1 MQQINIFLIFSFTQ
15 NTSHQRTENRT
26 DNGQGEKTAPEIASP
41 QHIQNREKT
50 DARREKRQTVTFKS
64 HQRIILLEAML
75 FIFRQFLKP
84 ANECMSDINRWLSTV
99 VGFWLNIHKMATY
112 WVPPGL
118 GQFVWAAGEQSVFYL
133 KDNNKNVC
141 DCIWWNIRCRQW
153 LGFINLKKY
162 FWIHMI
168 LAKMLLLG
176 IIHKGSNCSFQK
188 YFKTKHD
195 QIKCHRGLSS

>member
-1 MQQINIFLIFSFTQ
+1 MELWNTEDTKRLYPQPCLHRTPKACIHFCQHIRRIQRGRGWEKGEEIFAVQNNPANKHISIFFPFTQ

-84 ANECMSDINRWLSTV
+84 TNECTSDINRWLSTF

-118 GQFVWAAGEQSVFYL
+118 GQFVWAAGEQSIFYL
-133 KDNNKNVC
+133 
-141 DCIWWNIRCRQW
+141 
-153 LGFINLKKY
+153 
-162 FWIHMI
+162 
-168 LAKMLLLG
+168 
-176 IIHKGSNCSFQK
+176 
-188 YFKTKHD
+188 
-195 QIKCHRGLSS
+195 